1 MNGSK
6 DRGRTGEPMDPRHR
20 IGILPSRKVA
30 LIIIALAC
38 LASAAASIAIIDGA
52 EGEARAAESPA
63 NLIESDATPE
73 PEAVEVES
81 ARTATSDTFELPDGE
96 REVRVYEAPVN
107 EKVGPGEW
115 EPIEEGLEPGPGTSL
130 TSEAGPLEIS
140 LPDKLGTG
148 AARLSTGKAWVAA
161 RLLGATSE
169 SAEVEGATATY
180 ELDGS
185 DAGVELSSLTNGIK
199 EDIEIPGPS
208 SPSTYRFE
216 LTASPGLA
224 PSLAEDG
231 SVGFREG
238 TKVVA
243 ELPPPTLSDSSAGFG
258 GMSDAAHYHL
268 EQGGSGGWV
277 LTVEA
282 SKEWL
287 EDPDRV
293 FPVTLDPSILTLEPY
308 FDCTLYSAPPIE
320 GLSRCAGNG
329 FNPLAAEA
337 YDRASTPDEY
347 SRSILFFRL
356 IGLIP
361 ATAEVQSAKI
371 GLYSSTTAGS
381 TEGLQ
386 LQRVEAPWDNYAS
399 WKYSGYPNC
408 GYTCAPW
415 FVPGGTGYAPEITQ
429 GQMTTAS
436 RGGSGPGWWTIPVE
450 RNLAQEWVSGGEP
463 KNLGVDVEQLHEQEH
478 VCTPT
483 CVYRHVEFQSS
494 ASPVPAQRPY
504 LSLTYIPRAPITNK
518 LSSPTEG
525 TTTARHL
532 KLAAKWET
540 AGVEG
545 VTFQYRIVKP
555 PAVLHE
561 NPKPEVFQTIPP
573 ELVRTTEGKSV
584 SWPIPAGGFGER
596 KTEPVFFD
604 AAHLTPEIRKEGGV
618 VEVRAVFTGS
628 AESAEASAPVKTFV
642 NRATGGPKDATASV
656 GPGTVDLLTGNF
668 TTSATDVSIPTFNS
682 ALEFS
687 RSYHSRL
694 AEPGAPTWTRSA
706 NRESERKSI
715 LGPGWTAG
723 FSLEEAGA
731 SEWKNLK
738 IVEEKGSEEEEVGEG
753 EIERFEWNYSYA
765 LLTTLE
771 GQELAFEKNATTGRF
786 VAPPEVTGWT
796 LAAEEGGLALTDPN
810 GTRTLFTNPGGGTE
824 YVPTSVSMVGGSP
837 TKTTTIEYELL
848 EGGKKRIHAVI
859 APYASG
865 ALCWKL
871 EYAVNNTGCR
881 VLVFYYSAAT
891 KWGAPSEDGQ
901 RLDLITYIAPGLP
914 GGDLP
919 VAVAQYKYDTS
930 GRLVAEWDPRL
941 TAHPLETTY
950 SYGSKGELKTI
961 TPPGQEP
968 WTLEYGTYDEEEGV
982 GRLTAVKRP
991 SLLTS
996 PTTAQTTIAYGVPL
1010 SAGAGLEEM
1019 SGAKVAE
1026 WGQKDVPVD
1035 ATAVFPPDQVPTS
1048 SPPTSY
1054 SHATVHYMD
1063 SEGFEVNT
1071 ASPSPTGSGASI
1083 STSEENEFGN
1093 VVRELSPKNRK
1104 TALAEPEAKQRP
1116 ERADQLST
1124 KRFYND
1130 NGTRL
1135 EEEFGPL
1142 HSVTLE
1148 SGSVTPARFKRTV
1161 QYDAGMPEGLKPDPN
1176 LPTRETRGAYVGGV
1190 IKDAKVTETRYDWNL
1205 RRPEKEITVMGS
1217 EKPNIERVT
1226 RYNDTTG
1233 LPIEESQ
1240 PSNPGGGGAGSTKL
1254 IYNGSGSGA
1263 GCETP
1268 AYWGLLCKTEPAAQP
1283 AGGEELQSFEPS
1295 LLVKKIGS
1303 YNAMGEPTV
1312 VAESPGGGEEGDST
1326 RRTITTYD
1334 QIGRPVS
1341 KKVEGGGAVIPKSET
1356 IYSPTTGLATKQQFV
1371 CSPECAAKATT
1382 GTYNSIG
1389 QLTEYEDA
1397 DGNKTKFTYDI
1408 DGRPKTVSDAKG
1420 TQTYGYAEASGA
1432 LTRLEDSGAGTF
1444 TAGYD
1449 ADGDLIERALPNGLT
1464 ARTTFNEVDE
1474 PTKLSYTKTTSCGA
1488 SCTWLEETLE
1498 RSIFGQVRSD
1508 NGTLVN
1514 DSYSYDAA
1522 GRLEEAQETPSEGK
1536 CVTRKYAYDADSN
1549 RLSKTTYEPGLGT
1562 CATSGGAVQNYKY
1575 DKGDRLQAT
1584 GLTYDAW
1591 GRITSLPGEFAGGK
1605 TLNTT
1610 YFSDDMVATQTQNA
1624 VTNTFELDA
1633 GLRQRQRVQAGG
1645 VAGTEVFHYDGPGDS
1660 PSWTALGS
1668 TWNRN
1673 ITGIGGELAA
1683 VQSSSP
1689 SVTFDLTDLHGD
1701 VVATASSSPTAT
1713 KLLATYR
1720 FSEFGEPMGAGGAGR
1735 NGWLG
1740 GKSRRTELSSGVI
1753 QMGAR
1758 SYVPALGRFLTPD
1771 PIPGGSANPY
1781 DYANQDPVNAFDL
1794 EGTCSTKTCAAA
1806 KARVVRKKA
1815 AVRAA
1820 VKEVRAA
1827 ARKAQKEAIGNAVGS
1842 IHFDFSPSEFG
1853 IHLPWEKQVNDIL
1866 EASQGFVADAVGVA
1880 CKEHSVISDFGAVVA
1895 AGGITKAPTA
1905 ELKVA
1910 IGTLGVAIAGL
1921 GGALGIA
1928 HRVGA
1933 C

>member
-1 MNGSK
+1 MRVRLKLVTLVAVAVVLLLGLGDAEAET
-6 DRGRTGEPMDPRHR
+6 DR
-20 IGILPSRKVA
+20 
-30 LIIIALAC
+30 
-38 LASAAASIAIIDGA
+38 AASPPPIAQA
-52 EGEARAAESPA
+52 AGEADSGGTKPSQAEDREAGTAES
-63 NLIESDATPE
+63 

-81 ARTATSDTFELPDGE
+81 ARTEISNTFELPDGE
-96 REVRVYEAPVN
+96 REVRVYEGPVN

-115 EPIEEGLEPGPGTSL
+115 EPIEEGLEAGPGTSL
-130 TSEAGPLEIS
+130 TSEAGPVEIS
-140 LPDKLGTG
+140 LPDRLGAG

-161 RLLGATSE
+161 KLLGTTSE
-169 SAEVEGATATY
+169 SAEVEGATAAY

-185 DAGVELSSLTNGIK
+185 DASVELSSLTNGIK
-199 EDIEIPGPS
+199 EDIEIPGPT

-216 LTASPGLA
+216 LTASAGLT
-224 PSLAEDG
+224 PTLAEDG
-231 SVGFREG
+231 SVKFREG

-243 ELPPPTLSDSSAGFG
+243 QLPPPTLSDSSAGFG
-258 GMSDAAHYHL
+258 GISDAAHYHL

-277 LTVEA
+277 LTVEV

-293 FPVTLDPSILTLEPY
+293 FPVTLDPSMMTMGAY

-320 GLSRCAGNG
+320 GASSCAGNG
-329 FNPLAAEA
+329 ANPLAAEA

-347 SRSILFFRL
+347 SRSIVFFRL
-356 IGLIP
+356 IGAIP
-361 ATAEVQSAKI
+361 ATAEVQNAKI
-371 GLYSSTTAGS
+371 NLYSSTTAGS

-386 LQRVEAPWDNYAS
+386 LQRVEAAWDNYAS

-415 FVPGGTGYAPEITQ
+415 FVPGGTGYGPEITQ

-504 LSLTYIPRAPITNK
+504 LSLTYIPRAPITNN
-518 LSSPTEG
+518 LSSPAEG
-525 TTTARHL
+525 TTTARRL

-596 KTEPVFFD
+596 KTEPVFVD
-604 AAHLTPEIRKEGGV
+604 AAHLTSELRKEGGV
-618 VEVRAVFTGS
+618 VEVRALFTGS

-668 TTSATDVSIPTFNS
+668 TTSATDTSIPTYNS
-682 ALEFS
+682 ALGFT

-706 NRESERKSI
+706 NRESERKSV

-723 FSLEEAGA
+723 FSLEEAGG

-738 IVEEKGSEEEEVGEG
+738 IVEDKGSEEGENEEGV
-753 EIERFEWNYSYA
+753 IEREVWNYA
-765 LLTTLE
+765 WATLTTLE
-771 GQELAFEKNATTGRF
+771 GQELSFEKSATTHLY
-786 VAPPEVTGWT
+786 VTPPEATGWT
-796 LAAEEGGLALTDPN
+796 LVAEVSGLALTDPN
-810 GTRTLFTNPGGGTE
+810 GTRTLFTNPGGGNE
-824 YVPTSVSMVGGSP
+824 YVPTTISMSGGSP

-859 APYASG
+859 APYAAG
-865 ALCWKL
+865 ANCVSMEVAWKNAGCRAISF
-871 EYAVNNTGCR
+871 EYAG
-881 VLVFYYSAAT
+881 AP
-891 KWGAPSEDGQ
+891 KWGAPAEDGP
-901 RLDLITYIAPGLP
+901 RLDSIVYWAPGLP
-914 GGDLP
+914 SGPLS
-919 VAVAQYKYDTS
+919 VARYAYDTS
-930 GRLVAEWDPRL
+930 GRLIAEWNPEL
-941 TAHPLETTY
+941 STPLKTTY

-982 GRLTAVKRP
+982 GRLTAVTRP

-996 PTTAQTTIAYGVPL
+996 PATAQTTIAYEVPV
-1010 SAGAGLEEM
+1010 SGAGGPYEM
-1019 SGAKVAE
+1019 GGSSVRQ
-1026 WGQKDVPVD
+1026 WGQKDVPAD

-1048 SPPTSY
+1048 SPPSTY

-1071 ASPSPTGSGASI
+1071 AGPSPTGTGGSI
-1083 STSEENEFGN
+1083 STREEDEFGN
-1093 VVRELSPKNRK
+1093 TVRELTPKNRN
-1104 TALAEPEAKQRP
+1104 AVLAEPEANRA

-1124 KRFYND
+1124 KRFYNET
-1130 NGTRL
+1130 GTEKGTQL
-1135 EEEFGPL
+1135 EEELGPL

-1148 SGSVTPARFKRTV
+1148 SGAVEPARFKRSV
-1161 QYDAGMPEGLKPDPN
+1161 QYDAGMPEGTKPDPH

-1190 IKDAKVTETRYDWNL
+1190 IKDAKVTETRYDWTL
-1205 RRPEKEITVMGS
+1205 RQPEKEITVMGS

-1254 IYNGSGSGA
+1254 IYNGNGSGA

-1268 AYWGLLCKTEPAAQP
+1268 AYWGLLCKTEPAGQP
-1283 AGGEELQSFEPS
+1283 DPGQELQPGEPK
-1295 LLVKKIGS
+1295 LVVKKILS
-1303 YNAMGEPTV
+1303 YNSMGGPSEI
-1312 VAESPGGGEEGDST
+1312 AESPAGEEGSST
-1326 RRTITTYD
+1326 RKTITAYD
-1334 QIGRPVS
+1334 RIGRPVTT
-1341 KKVEGGGAVIPKSET
+1341 KVEGGGTSIPKSET
-1356 IYSPTTGLATKQQFV
+1356 TYDPNTGFAKTRQFV
-1371 CSPECAAKATT
+1371 CTPVCPAKATT
-1382 GTYNSIG
+1382 TTYNKLG
-1389 QLTEYEDA
+1389 QETEYEDA
-1397 DGNKTKFTYDI
+1397 DGNLAKVTYDI

-1420 TQTYGYAEASGA
+1420 TQTYGYAEVSGA

-1444 TAGYD
+1444 TAAYD
-1449 ADGDLIERALPNGLT
+1449 ADGDLIERGLPNGLT
-1464 ARTTFNEVDE
+1464 AKTTFNELGE
-1474 PTKLSYTKTTSCGA
+1474 PTRLSYSKGTA
-1488 SCTWLEETLE
+1488 TWLEETLG
-1498 RSIFGQVRSD
+1498 RSIFGQVRSN

-1514 DSYSYDAA
+1514 DTYTYDQA
-1522 GRLEEAQETPSEGK
+1522 GRLEEARETPSKGN
-1536 CVTRKYAYDADSN
+1536 CVARKYSYDADSN
-1549 RLSKTTYEPGLGT
+1549 RLSKTTREPGLVP
-1562 CATSGGAVQNYKY
+1562 CAESGGSVQNYKY
-1575 DKGDRLQAT
+1575 DAGDRLQAT

-1605 TLNTT
+1605 TLSTG
-1610 YFSDDMVATQTQNA
+1610 YFSDDMVATQTQNG

-1633 GLRQRQRVQAGG
+1633 SLRPRQRVQAGG
-1645 VAGTEVFHYDGPGDS
+1645 VAGTEVFHYDASSDS

-1668 TWNRN
+1668 TWSRN

-1683 VQSSSP
+1683 VQESSGT
-1689 SVTFDLTDLHGD
+1689 VTFDLADLHGD

-1713 KLLATYR
+1713 KPLATYR
-1720 FSEFGEPMGAGGAGR
+1720 FDEFGEPAPGGGAGR
-1735 NGWLG
+1735 FGWLG
-1740 GKSRRTELSSGVI
+1740 GKQRRTELSSGVI

-1771 PIPGGSANPY
+1771 PVRGGSANPY
-1781 DYANQDPVNAFDL
+1781 DYAYQDPVNGLDL
-1794 EGTCSTKTCAAA
+1794 GGEKTCINVGKRNEACGPNGKGVKRDLHNVIKFNREA
-1806 KARVVRKKA
+1806 
-1815 AVRAA
+1815 RAA
-1820 VKEVRAA
+1820 NRAQHHSAGIPNLPPLPFESRLAWNDCVPGEALGGKLGTMGACVPKVIVDVTPTEANLEAVDKLSLMMGAAWCMVTNGYGSTSWYGSLFSLATAATGECKEDAWAYV
-1827 ARKAQKEAIGNAVGS
+1827 
-1842 IHFDFSPSEFG
+1842 
-1853 IHLPWEKQVNDIL
+1853 HLP
-1866 EASQGFVADAVGVA
+1866 
-1880 CKEHSVISDFGAVVA
+1880 
-1895 AGGITKAPTA
+1895 GGP
-1905 ELKVA
+1905 
-1910 IGTLGVAIAGL
+1910 
-1921 GGALGIA
+1921 
-1928 HRVGA
+1928 
-1933 C
+1933 